1 MLKKSAF
8 IREPKERIVSA
19 DQNKFSQIENV
30 TKNMAYVSCLNIA

>member
-19 DQNKFSQIENV
+19 DRNKFSQIENI
-30 TKNMAYVSCLNIA
+30 TKNKAYVSCLNIA